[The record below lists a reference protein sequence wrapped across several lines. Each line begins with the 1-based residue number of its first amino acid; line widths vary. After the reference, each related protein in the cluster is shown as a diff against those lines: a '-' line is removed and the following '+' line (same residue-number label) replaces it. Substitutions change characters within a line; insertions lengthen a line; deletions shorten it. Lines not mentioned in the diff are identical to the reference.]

1 MDFRVTGTSLHRA
14 MPLAPLH
21 VNCMVSGCSLL
32 PLHTILT
39 LGQVSSEESKSGSI
53 DLEKELAEAYGMTEL
68 VYSAEVFERTKVAAL
83 EAERVFNV
91 N

>member
-1 MDFRVTGTSLHRA
+1 MDL
-14 MPLAPLH
+14 
-21 VNCMVSGCSLL
+21 
-32 PLHTILT
+32 
-39 LGQVSSEESKSGSI
+39 
-53 DLEKELAEAYGMTEL
+53 DKELAEAYGMTEL